1 MRFPKTTLAS
11 LISATIKAF
20 LLGSVVITM
29 TAMSA
34 QADPLDKS
42 SPKIAHGRYKYL
54 SQLSSGMYRDRG
66 KSSPKIAHGM
76 YRDRGK
82 SSPKIAHGIRTDIG
96 GHLQVQSSGM
106 YRDRGKS
113 SPKIAHGIRTDI
125 GGHLQVQSTGMYRD
139 RGKSSPKIAHGMH
152 RVERNELRDE
162 IEMAIETGRLNLA
175 DELLYKLDHLNR
187 AGR

>member
-54 SQLSSGMYRDRG
+54 GQL
-66 KSSPKIAHGM
+66 
-76 YRDRGK
+76 
-82 SSPKIAHGIRTDIG
+82 
-96 GHLQVQSSGM
+96 SSGM

-125 GGHLQVQSTGMYRD
+125 GGHLLVQSTGMYRD
-139 RGKSSPKIAHGMH
+139 RGKSSPKIAHGIRTDIGGHLLVQSSGMY
-152 RVERNELRDE
+152 RDRGKSSPKIAEGMYRDRGKSPARNAERRRQRQLQDE
-162 IEMAIETGRLNLA
+162 IEFAIETGRLKLA

>member
-11 LISATIKAF
+11 LISATIKTF

-82 SSPKIAHGIRTDIG
+82 SSPKIAHG
-96 GHLQVQSSGM
+96 M

-125 GGHLQVQSTGMYRD
+125 GGHLQVQNTGMYRD
-139 RGKSSPKIAHGMH
+139 RGKSSPKIAEGMY

>member
-11 LISATIKAF
+11 LISATIKAC

-34 QADPLDKS
+34 HADPLDKS
-42 SPKIAHGRYKYL
+42 SPKIAHGIRSNYL
-54 SQLSSGMYRDRG
+54 NQLSSRMYRDRG

-82 SSPKIAHGIRTDIG
+82 SSPKIAHGIRTDVN
-96 GHLQVQSSGM
+96 GHL
-106 YRDRGKS
+106 
-113 SPKIAHGIRTDI
+113 
-125 GGHLQVQSTGMYRD
+125 LVQSTGMYRD
-139 RGKSSPKIAHGMH
+139 RGKSSPKIAEGMYRDRGKSSPKIAEEMH
-152 RVERNELRDE
+152 QVERNELRDE
-162 IEMAIETGRLNLA
+162 IDFAIETGRLKLA
-175 DELLYKLDHLNR
+175 DELLYKLDRLNR

>member
-42 SPKIAHGRYKYL
+42 SPKIAHGRYRYL
-54 SQLSSGMYRDRG
+54 NQLSS
-66 KSSPKIAHGM
+66 SM

-96 GHLQVQSSGM
+96 GHLMVQNSGM

-113 SPKIAHGIRTDI
+113 SPKIAE
-125 GGHLQVQSTGMYRD
+125 
-139 RGKSSPKIAHGMH
+139 GMH

-162 IEMAIETGRLNLA
+162 IDFAIETGRLKLA

>member
-11 LISATIKAF
+11 LIPATIKAF

-42 SPKIAHGRYKYL
+42 SPKIAHGRYRYL
-54 SQLSSGMYRDRG
+54 GQLSS
-66 KSSPKIAHGM
+66 SM

-82 SSPKIAHGIRTDIG
+82 SSPKIAHGIRTDVG
-96 GHLQVQSSGM
+96 GHLMVQSSGM

-113 SPKIAHGIRTDI
+113 SPKIAE
-125 GGHLQVQSTGMYRD
+125 GMYRD
-139 RGKSSPKIAHGMH
+139 RGKSSPKIAEGMH

-162 IEMAIETGRLNLA
+162 IDFAIETGRLKLA

>member
-34 QADPLDKS
+34 QAGPLDKS

-76 YRDRGK
+76 YKDRGQSSPKIAHGMYKDRGK
-82 SSPKIAHGIRTDIG
+82 SSPKIAHG
-96 GHLQVQSSGM
+96 
-106 YRDRGKS
+106 
-113 SPKIAHGIRTDI
+113 
-125 GGHLQVQSTGMYRD
+125 
-139 RGKSSPKIAHGMH
+139 
-152 RVERNELRDE
+152 
-162 IEMAIETGRLNLA
+162 
-175 DELLYKLDHLNR
+175 
-187 AGR
+187 

>member
-11 LISATIKAF
+11 LISATLKAF

-42 SPKIAHGRYKYL
+42 SPKIAHGRYRYL
-54 SQLSSGMYRDRG
+54 GQLSSSMYRDRG

-82 SSPKIAHGIRTDIG
+82 SSPKIAE
-96 GHLQVQSSGM
+96 GM

-113 SPKIAHGIRTDI
+113 SPKIAE
-125 GGHLQVQSTGMYRD
+125 
-139 RGKSSPKIAHGMH
+139 GMH

-162 IEMAIETGRLNLA
+162 IDFAIETGRLKLA

>member
-42 SPKIAHGRYKYL
+42 SPKIAHGRYRYL
-54 SQLSSGMYRDRG
+54 GQLSSSMYRDRG

-82 SSPKIAHGIRTDIG
+82 SSPKIAHGMYRDRGKSSPKIAEGIRTDIN
-96 GHLQVQSSGM
+96 GHLLVQSSGM

-113 SPKIAHGIRTDI
+113 SPKIAE
-125 GGHLQVQSTGMYRD
+125 GMYRD
-139 RGKSSPKIAHGMH
+139 RGKSSPKIAEGMH

-162 IEMAIETGRLNLA
+162 IDFAIETGRLKLA

-187 AGR
+187 AGK

>member
-54 SQLSSGMYRDRG
+54 GQL
-66 KSSPKIAHGM
+66 
-76 YRDRGK
+76 
-82 SSPKIAHGIRTDIG
+82 
-96 GHLQVQSSGM
+96 SSGM

-125 GGHLQVQSTGMYRD
+125 GGHLQVQNSGMYRD
-139 RGKSSPKIAHGMH
+139 RGKSSPKIAEGMYRDRGKSSPKIAEGIRTDIGGH
-152 RVERNELRDE
+152 LQVQNSGKRRSVRARNAERR
-162 IEMAIETGRLNLA
+162 RQ
-175 DELLYKLDHLNR
+175 
-187 AGR
+187 

>member
-20 LLGSVVITM
+20 LLGSVIITM
-29 TAMSA
+29 TAVSA

-54 SQLSSGMYRDRG
+54 SQLTSGMYRDRG

-82 SSPKIAHGIRTDIG
+82 SSPKIAHG
-96 GHLQVQSSGM
+96 M
-106 YRDRGKS
+106 N
-113 SPKIAHGIRTDI
+113 
-125 GGHLQVQSTGMYRD
+125 
-139 RGKSSPKIAHGMH
+139 
-152 RVERNELRDE
+152 RVDRNELRDE
-162 IEMAIETGRLNLA
+162 LDFAIETGQLKLANELSYELN
-175 DELLYKLDHLNR
+175 HLNR
-187 AGR
+187 SGR

>member
-82 SSPKIAHGIRTDIG
+82 SSPKIAHG
-96 GHLQVQSSGM
+96 
-106 YRDRGKS
+106 
-113 SPKIAHGIRTDI
+113 
-125 GGHLQVQSTGMYRD
+125 
-139 RGKSSPKIAHGMH
+139 MH
-152 RVERNELRDE
+152 RVERNELQHE

-175 DELLYKLDHLNR
+175 DDLLYKLDHLNR

>member
-82 SSPKIAHGIRTDIG
+82 SSPKIAE
-96 GHLQVQSSGM
+96 
-106 YRDRGKS
+106 
-113 SPKIAHGIRTDI
+113 
-125 GGHLQVQSTGMYRD
+125 GMYRD

>member
-42 SPKIAHGRYKYL
+42 SPKIAHGRYRYL
-54 SQLSSGMYRDRG
+54 NQLSS
-66 KSSPKIAHGM
+66 SM

-96 GHLQVQSSGM
+96 GHLMVQNSGM

-125 GGHLQVQSTGMYRD
+125 GGHLQVQNSGMYRD
-139 RGKSSPKIAHGMH
+139 RGKSSPKIAEGMH

-162 IEMAIETGRLNLA
+162 IDFAIETGRLKLA
-175 DELLYKLDHLNR
+175 DELLYKLDHLKR

>member
-54 SQLSSGMYRDRG
+54 GQL
-66 KSSPKIAHGM
+66 
-76 YRDRGK
+76 
-82 SSPKIAHGIRTDIG
+82 
-96 GHLQVQSSGM
+96 SSGM

-125 GGHLQVQSTGMYRD
+125 GGHLLVQSSGMYRD
-139 RGKSSPKIAHGMH
+139 RGKSSPKIAEGMY
-152 RVERNELRDE
+152 RDRGKSPARNAERRRQRQLQDE
-162 IEMAIETGRLNLA
+162 IEFAIETGRLKLA

>member
-42 SPKIAHGRYKYL
+42 SPKIAHGRYRYL
-54 SQLSSGMYRDRG
+54 NQLSS
-66 KSSPKIAHGM
+66 SM

-96 GHLQVQSSGM
+96 GHLMVQN
-106 YRDRGKS
+106 
-113 SPKIAHGIRTDI
+113 
-125 GGHLQVQSTGMYRD
+125 TGMYRD
-139 RGKSSPKIAHGMH
+139 RGKSSPKIAEGMH

-162 IEMAIETGRLNLA
+162 IDFAIETGRLKLA

>member
-82 SSPKIAHGIRTDIG
+82 SSPKIAHGIRTDIN
-96 GHLQVQSSGM
+96 GHLM
-106 YRDRGKS
+106 
-113 SPKIAHGIRTDI
+113 
-125 GGHLQVQSTGMYRD
+125 VQSTGMYRD
-139 RGKSSPKIAHGMH
+139 RGKSSPKIAEGMH

-162 IEMAIETGRLNLA
+162 IDFAIETGRLKLA
-175 DELLYKLDHLNR
+175 DELLYKLDHLKR

>member
-82 SSPKIAHGIRTDIG
+82 SSPKIAHGIRTDIN
-96 GHLQVQSSGM
+96 GHLM
-106 YRDRGKS
+106 
-113 SPKIAHGIRTDI
+113 
-125 GGHLQVQSTGMYRD
+125 VQSTGMYRD
-139 RGKSSPKIAHGMH
+139 RGKSSPKIAEGMH

-162 IEMAIETGRLNLA
+162 IDFAIETGRLKLA

>member
-42 SPKIAHGRYKYL
+42 SPKIAHGRYRYL
-54 SQLSSGMYRDRG
+54 GQLSSSMYRDRG
-66 KSSPKIAHGM
+66 KSSPKIAE
-76 YRDRGK
+76 
-82 SSPKIAHGIRTDIG
+82 
-96 GHLQVQSSGM
+96 
-106 YRDRGKS
+106 
-113 SPKIAHGIRTDI
+113 
-125 GGHLQVQSTGMYRD
+125 
-139 RGKSSPKIAHGMH
+139 GMH

-162 IEMAIETGRLNLA
+162 IDFAIETGRLKLA

>member
-20 LLGSVVITM
+20 LLGSVAITM

-54 SQLSSGMYRDRG
+54 SQLSSEMYRDRGKSSPKIAHGMYKDRGKSSPKIAHGMYRDRG

-82 SSPKIAHGIRTDIG
+82 SSPKIAHG
-96 GHLQVQSSGM
+96 
-106 YRDRGKS
+106 
-113 SPKIAHGIRTDI
+113 
-125 GGHLQVQSTGMYRD
+125 
-139 RGKSSPKIAHGMH
+139 MH
-152 RVERNELRDE
+152 RVERNELQHE

-175 DELLYKLDHLNR
+175 DDLLYKLDHLNR

>member
-54 SQLSSGMYRDRG
+54 GQLSSGMYRDRG
-66 KSSPKIAHGM
+66 KSSPKIAHGIRTDIGGHLLVQSTGM

-96 GHLQVQSSGM
+96 GHLQVQNSGM

-113 SPKIAHGIRTDI
+113 SPKIAE
-125 GGHLQVQSTGMYRD
+125 
-139 RGKSSPKIAHGMH
+139 GMH

-162 IEMAIETGRLNLA
+162 IDFAIETGRLKLA

>member
-29 TAMSA
+29 TAVSA

-54 SQLSSGMYRDRG
+54 SQLTSGMYRDRG

-82 SSPKIAHGIRTDIG
+82 SSPKIAHG
-96 GHLQVQSSGM
+96 M
-106 YRDRGKS
+106 YKEIDKS
-113 SPKIAHGIRTDI
+113 SPKIAH
-125 GGHLQVQSTGMYRD
+125 GMYRD
-139 RGKSSPKIAHGMH
+139 RGKSSPKIAHGMN
-152 RVERNELRDE
+152 RVDRNELRDE
-162 IEMAIETGRLNLA
+162 LDFAIETGQLKLANELSYELN
-175 DELLYKLDHLNR
+175 HLNR
-187 AGR
+187 SGR